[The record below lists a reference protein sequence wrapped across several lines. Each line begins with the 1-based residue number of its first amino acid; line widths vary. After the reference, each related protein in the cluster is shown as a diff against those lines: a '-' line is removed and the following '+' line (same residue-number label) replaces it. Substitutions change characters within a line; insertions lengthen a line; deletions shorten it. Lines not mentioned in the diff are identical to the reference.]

1 MCERCVLED
10 QSCGNFLFV
19 QKSRHLTTELTI
31 NFAWELRD
39 ELWALNELRLL
50 GEATFREVAHSVKM

>member
-1 MCERCVLED
+1 MAI
-10 QSCGNFLFV
+10 FLFA

-31 NFAWELRD
+31 NFARELRD
-39 ELWALNELRLL
+39 ELWALNELWLL

>member
-1 MCERCVLED
+1 MAI
-10 QSCGNFLFV
+10 FLFA

-31 NFAWELRD
+31 NFAWELHD
-39 ELWALNELRLL
+39 ELRALNELRLL